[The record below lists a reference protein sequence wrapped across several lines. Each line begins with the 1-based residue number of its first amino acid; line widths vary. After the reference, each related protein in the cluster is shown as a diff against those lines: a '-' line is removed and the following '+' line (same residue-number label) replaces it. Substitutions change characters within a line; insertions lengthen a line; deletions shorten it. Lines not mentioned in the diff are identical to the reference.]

1 MLKKTL
7 FLVTLLFSAVA
18 ALGDTAPA
26 ASQADSQIASYVVT
40 LRDGSTDFAAS
51 IVHMYGGKLER
62 RDASSFTLRISAARA
77 RRLASDPRVR
87 SVVALS
93 SGRAVVEASAPKEL
107 GPYIYDGAGNIQSMA
122 TEKFAY
128 DLAGRLTDASL
139 LPGRQQFSYD
149 AFGNRTTAAT
159 TGNMTRCNGGADCHD
174 APVIASATNR
184 ISSAGYDVAGNLT
197 SYAGHSY
204 AYDALNMMTS
214 ESAGDL
220 QFVYTADDERIAVY
234 NDVQWKWAIRDAQA
248 HVVREFT
255 SPASAPANWTWTNDN
270 MFRGALLLA
279 SDSPTAGRRHYH
291 LDHLGTPRLITD
303 DYGRTVA
310 EYEYYPF
317 GTDPDSNTREAQDEQ
332 SLKFT
337 GHQRDLAHGDLHV
350 LDYMHA
356 RYYDGAVGRFLS
368 VDPVLDADKA
378 AVNPQLWNRNA
389 YVTNNP
395 LNATDPD
402 GRVILCFDCWN
413 RFKTELHH
421 FKVKAE
427 VALVK
432 GFLQTAYSSSFA
444 DIWFG
449 SATGDIDR
457 ATVGQARLL
466 HETLT
471 LGILASLD
479 GGPESQTVDTTLQGE
494 AWDTGQLA
502 GMLVEAA
509 EGKGNFGIGT
519 ATAEQSE
526 AMGKAWVGDEYHVAS
541 DGKTLVSN
549 DGLRQYRPPTYK
561 PKEQK
566 VQANFEW
573 RVRGEGRWQANAHLD
588 IDQ

>member
-7 FLVTLLFSAVA
+7 FLVTLLFSTVA
-18 ALGDTAPA
+18 ALGGTAPA
-26 ASQADSQIASYVVT
+26 ASQADSEIASYVVT
-40 LRDGSTDFAAS
+40 LRDGSTDAVAS

-93 SGRAVVEASAPKEL
+93 SGRAVVETSAPKEL

-174 APVIASATNR
+174 APAIASATNR
-184 ISSAGYDVAGNLT
+184 ISAAGYDVAGNLT
-197 SYAGHSY
+197 SYAGNSY
-204 AYDALNMMTS
+204 VYDPLNMMTS

-270 MFRGALLLA
+270 VFRGALLLA

-332 SLKFT
+332 SLEFT

-368 VDPVLDADKA
+368 VDPSGWTPAK
-378 AVNPQLWNRNA
+378 PQSWNRYA
-389 YVTNNP
+389 YVVDEP
-395 LNATDPD
+395 MGKTDPD
-402 GRVILCFDCWN
+402 GRDEFEALVHGAGTHVAAVMRQSSGGEDPVIFTAKYHWA
-413 RFKTELHH
+413 RFKDDPVGVMGEVLSLALPAAEAMDAMPLRVIADVDALSFSRPAPATVTREVIDTAMANAPLDATQKSISVPVVQR
-421 FKVKAE
+421 FVDRAAAGE
-427 VALVK
+427 VAPPIKVDGTK
-432 GFLQTAYSSSFA
+432 IVEGHHRYVAGR
-444 DIWFG
+444 I
-449 SATGDIDR
+449 
-457 ATVGQARLL
+457 VGK
-466 HETLT
+466 E
-471 LGILASLD
+471 
-479 GGPESQTVDTTLQGE
+479 PPV
-494 AWDTGQLA
+494 
-502 GMLVEAA
+502 AA
-509 EGKGNFGIGT
+509 GT
-519 ATAEQSE
+519 AAPST
-526 AMGKAWVGDEYHVAS
+526 
-541 DGKTLVSN
+541 
-549 DGLRQYRPPTYK
+549 
-561 PKEQK
+561 
-566 VQANFEW
+566 
-573 RVRGEGRWQANAHLD
+573 RVYNWITEVFKDLTDWGNK
-588 IDQ
+588 